1 MNKRLAFLMVALSAY
16 STLSGCTTSPT
27 DTSERVT
34 MGNSNNQTHTNSSN

>member
-27 DTSERVT
+27 DTSEIVT
-34 MGNSNNQTHTNSSN
+34 VGNATNNSY